1 MSASIIRRGLDL
13 LSNDIKDV
21 GKGKSS
27 KVKKRQTPS
36 KANVMNMVSTNRR
49 GVTKQVKRLQGR
61 LGLGKSKTTVKDKR
75 IKNAVEEFRKT
86 QGKSHLTD
94 NLAYFLGSGYIAT
107 DAVTKKIMNH
117 HTGRQA
123 RNRPDAPVRK
133 ASETTSVFSEEEF
146 QKFQKEYF
154 GRTVE

>member
-61 LGLGKSKTTVKDKR
+61 LGPGKSKTTVKDKR

-107 DAVTKKIMNH
+107 EAVTKKIMSQ

-146 QKFQKEYF
+146 QVFQKEYF